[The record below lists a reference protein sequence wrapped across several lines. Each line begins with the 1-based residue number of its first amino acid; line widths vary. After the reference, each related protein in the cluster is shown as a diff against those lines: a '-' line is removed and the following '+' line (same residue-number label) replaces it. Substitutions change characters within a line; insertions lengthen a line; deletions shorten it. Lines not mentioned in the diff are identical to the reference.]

1 MSISRA
7 LADVIRAT
15 GGDPTEPAW
24 EWLVLRGPHGEA
36 FTWAQTKNQ
45 APGYV
50 GVEHL
55 EQIVTERQDADPTFR
70 SRARDVAKMAL
81 SSTDIGLLRRGIQ
94 VAAVVGAEAELRRVV
109 SLANHENVAVV
120 GDAKAGAFYLK
131 RRLKRGEQK
140 HDA

>member
-1 MSISRA
+1 MSISKA
-7 LADVIRAT
+7 LADAIRAA

-24 EWLVLRGPHGEA
+24 EWLVLRGPHGDA

-45 APGYV
+45 PAGYV

-55 EQIVTERQDADPTFR
+55 ERIVAERQDSDPTFR
-70 SRARDVAKMAL
+70 SRARDVVKMAL

-94 VAAVVGAEAELRRVV
+94 VAAVVGTEEELHRIV
-109 SLANHENVAVV
+109 SLTNHESATVV

-131 RRLKRGEQK
+131 RRLKRGEHN